1 MSIVVSPVQ
10 DVITPQKKSA
20 FQRVFTRPGVVY
32 SMVLALLSVALFVVM
47 SEASFAVDLLKPG
60 NTAVNDTV
68 GKDSSV
74 LRWLLMLEVLSAIFG
89 YIVTRNLKVLG
100 GIVGLSIFINICYA
114 IIGSGTA

>member
-10 DVITPQKKSA
+10 DDITLQKKSA
-20 FQRVFTRPGVVY
+20 FQRVLSRRVVAY
-32 SMVLALLSVALFVVM
+32 SMVLALLGVVLFMVM

-68 GKDSSV
+68 GKDSSI
-74 LRWLLMLEVLSAIFG
+74 LRWLLMLEVVSAIFG